1 MTYRQASAIVA
12 RYCAQRRRETH
23 PDPDRAQI
31 YMEVTMDWWGWVIL
45 AVVVLLILITL
56 AVVVQRRRRRGGV
69 IGLGGPG
76 SASSG
81 RNDRR

>member
-1 MTYRQASAIVA
+1 VRKEGETTY
-12 RYCAQRRRETH
+12 

-31 YMEVTMDWWGWVIL
+31 YMEVPMTWWGWVIL

-56 AVVVQRRRRRGGV
+56 AVIVQRRRRRGGV

-76 SASSG
+76 AASSG